1 MSLKDQLPDRLPL
14 LADLLNE
21 AVFLMETEGFLPT
34 ALEARELDGGRLR
47 GALAGRR
54 VDALRPL
61 VKAATYHRLAVWRE
75 EVRFI
80 AERQKLPTLPGRRS
94 WTREELYDRWHDQ

>member
-1 MSLKDQLPDRLPL
+1 MAPPDVVVEV
-14 LADLLNE
+14 AI
-21 AVFLMETEGFLPT
+21 
-34 ALEARELDGGRLR
+34 
-47 GALAGRR
+47 GRR
-54 VDALRPL
+54 QEDRHRSERTAHNLRWMRSEVVRRGIGL
-61 VKAATYHRLAVWRE
+61 VKADAERLAVWRE